1 MTTGHIPVLVQ
12 EVVAAL
18 GPRPDG
24 LYLDCT
30 VGGGGHAA
38 AILDA
43 AGPPSRLVGVDRD
56 PEAIALARGALERF
70 GDRVQLI
77 QGDFRELPRLL
88 SPLQLGPFD
97 GILFD
102 LGVSS
107 AQLADP
113 GRGFSFGMEGP
124 LDMRMDRHGGGP
136 TAREI
141 LHALPEERLARIFRE
156 YGEERWARQIARG
169 IVSARRRG
177 SLETTQDLATVV
189 SRAIPRRLWPRRIH
203 PATRTFQAIRI
214 AVNQELEGLGEAL
227 EAAIGLLKAH
237 GRICVIAFHSL
248 EDRVVKHLFR
258 RLAAPEAVAGVQILT
273 RRPVTPSVEEMARNP
288 RARSAKLRAAERRE
302 EQRGA

>member
-1 MTTGHIPVLVQ
+1 
-12 EVVAAL
+12 
-18 GPRPDG
+18 
-24 LYLDCT
+24 
-30 VGGGGHAA
+30 
-38 AILDA
+38 
-43 AGPPSRLVGVDRD
+43 LVGVDRD

-77 QGDFRELPRLL
+77 HGDFRELPRLL
-88 SPLQLGPFD
+88 SPLHPERFD
-97 GILFD
+97 AILFD

-113 GRGFSFGMEGP
+113 SRGFSFSMEGP

-141 LHALPEERLARIFRE
+141 LHALPEARLARIIRE

-214 AVNQELEGLGEAL
+214 AVNQELDRLEEAL
-227 EAAIGLLKAH
+227 EEAIGLLKAH

-258 RLAAPEAVAGVQILT
+258 RLAAPGAVPGVQILT

-288 RARSAKLRAAERRE
+288 RARSAKLRAAERSEGRDG
-302 EQRGA
+302 R

>member
-1 MTTGHIPVLVQ
+1 MTTGHIPVLVR

-56 PEAIALARGALERF
+56 PEAIAVARAALERF
-70 GDRVQLI
+70 GDRVRLI
-77 QGDFRELPRLL
+77 HGDFRELPRLL
-88 SPLQLGPFD
+88 SPLHLGRFD

-107 AQLADP
+107 LQIADP
-113 GRGFSFGMEGP
+113 GRGFSFSMEGP
-124 LDMRMDRHGGGP
+124 LDMRMDRHGGGL
-136 TAREI
+136 TARAL
-141 LHALPEERLARIFRE
+141 LHVLPEERLARIIRE

-169 IVSARRRG
+169 IVRARGHG
-177 SLETTQDLATVV
+177 SLETTQELATVV

-214 AVNQELEGLGEAL
+214 AVNQELEGLEEAL
-227 EAAIGLLKAH
+227 EAAIDLLKVG

-258 RLAAPEAVAGVQILT
+258 RLAVPGAVPGVRILT
-273 RRPVTPSVEEMARNP
+273 RRPVTPSAEETGVNP

-302 EQRGA
+302 GQDGS

>member
-43 AGPPSRLVGVDRD
+43 AGPPSRLVGVERD
-56 PEAIALARGALERF
+56 PEAIAVARGALERF
-70 GDRVQLI
+70 GDRVRLI
-77 QGDFRELPRLL
+77 HGDFRELPVLVSTL
-88 SPLQLGPFD
+88 HLGRID
-97 GILFD
+97 GILCD
-102 LGVSS
+102 LGVSTL
-107 AQLADP
+107 QLADP
-113 GRGFSFGMEGP
+113 GRGFSFSMEGP
-124 LDMRMDRHGGGP
+124 LDMRMDRHSGGL
-136 TAREI
+136 TARAL
-141 LHALPEERLARIFRE
+141 LHALPEERLVRIIRE

-169 IVSARRRG
+169 IVRARGHG
-177 SLETTQDLATVV
+177 SLETTQELATVV

-214 AVNQELEGLGEAL
+214 AVNQELEGLEEAL
-227 EAAIGLLKAH
+227 EAAIDLLKVG

-258 RLAAPEAVAGVQILT
+258 RLAAPGAVPGVRILT
-273 RRPVTPSVEEMARNP
+273 RRPVTPSAGETGVNP

-302 EQRGA
+302 EQDGL

>member
-1 MTTGHIPVLVQ
+1 MTTGHIPVLVR

-56 PEAIALARGALERF
+56 PEAIAVARAALERF
-70 GDRVQLI
+70 GDRVRLI
-77 QGDFRELPRLL
+77 HGDFRELPRLL
-88 SPLQLGPFD
+88 SPLHLGRFD
-97 GILFD
+97 GILCD

-107 AQLADP
+107 LQIADP
-113 GRGFSFGMEGP
+113 GRGFSFSMEGP
-124 LDMRMDRHGGGP
+124 LDMRMDRHGGGL
-136 TAREI
+136 TARAL
-141 LHALPEERLARIFRE
+141 LHALPEERLARIIRE
-156 YGEERWARQIARG
+156 YGEERWARQIARA
-169 IVSARRRG
+169 IARARDHG
-177 SLETTQDLATVV
+177 SLETTQDLATVI

-214 AVNQELEGLGEAL
+214 AVNQELEGLEEAL
-227 EAAIGLLKAH
+227 EAAIDLLKIG

-258 RLAAPEAVAGVQILT
+258 RLA
-273 RRPVTPSVEEMARNP
+273 RRA
-288 RARSAKLRAAERRE
+288 
-302 EQRGA
+302 